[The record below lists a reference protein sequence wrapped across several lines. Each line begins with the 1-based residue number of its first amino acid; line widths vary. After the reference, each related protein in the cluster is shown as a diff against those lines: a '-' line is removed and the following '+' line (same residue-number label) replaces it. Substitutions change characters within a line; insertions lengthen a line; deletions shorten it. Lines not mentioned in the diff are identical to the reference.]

1 MSVLDRITLP
11 VAAAATALAALATIL
26 SALAFE
32 HLGGYTPCAL
42 CLIERFAYYAGVPL
56 AAAAFFLARSERS
69 GLAAL
74 LLGLCGLGFLINS
87 GIGIYHSG
95 IEWQW
100 WAGPEACSAGTLA
113 PLKGSLLDALENAKP
128 VSCSDAPWRFL
139 GLSFAG
145 WSAVISLDLALLS
158 FLGVRNGLAGRS

>member
-1 MSVLDRITLP
+1 MDFLARITLP
-11 VAAAATALAALATIL
+11 MAAAVTALAALATIL

-42 CLIERFAYYAGVPL
+42 CLIERYAYYAGVPL
-56 AAAAFFLARSERS
+56 AAAAFFLARSKHT
-69 GLAAL
+69 GPAAL
-74 LLGLCGLGFLINS
+74 LLGLCGLGFLINA
-87 GIGIYHSG
+87 GIGVYHSG

-113 PLKGSLLDALENAKP
+113 PLTGSLLDALENAHA
-128 VSCSDAPWRFL
+128 VSCDRAPWRFM

-145 WSAVISLDLALLS
+145 WSGVISMGLALLS
-158 FLGVRNGLAGRS
+158 FLGVRNARAGN

>member
-1 MSVLDRITLP
+1 MSLLDRITLP
-11 VAAAATALAALATIL
+11 LAAAMTALAALASIL

-42 CLIERFAYYAGVPL
+42 CLIERYAYYAGIQL

-69 GLAAL
+69 GIAVL
-74 LLGLCGLGFLINS
+74 LLGLCGLGFLINA
-87 GIGIYHSG
+87 GIGVYHSG

-113 PLKGSLLDALENAKP
+113 PLTGSLLDALENAKA
-128 VSCSDAPWRFL
+128 VSCSDAPWRLL

-145 WSAVISLDLALLS
+145 WSGVISLNLALLS
-158 FLGVRNGLAGRS
+158 FLGVRNGRANG